1 MDDFVGTGVERSPA
15 TDDLG
20 QATEESLI
28 ERMLEPEEAPPPV
41 EEPEQEPTQEPE
53 QAIEETPEDTSEEPE
68 GDDVEEVEETVNEST
83 PDDSE
88 EPEMFTVKIDGE
100 EHSVNLEELKRGY
113 SGQSYINTQMQKV
126 AESRKETEQVFAALS
141 QERAQVQ
148 QALQMLSDG
157 TFATP
162 PQAPDEEL
170 FNTDP
175 MAFMEQQLQF
185 QKDSQ
190 AYQEKLGYLQQ
201 QAQANEQ
208 TMQQARSAYLAKEV
222 EMLKGFHPELFDE
235 QTGAENKERLVTQA
249 SEAYGFTPEEL
260 GMVMDH
266 RHLRVLMD
274 AVAYRQLNSETGK
287 KRVEQKVQAKQ
298 VRSTKRKV
306 NAEQQQRQKQRDRL
320 KQTGDIEDA
329 IGLLL
334 E

>member
-1 MDDFVGTGVERSPA
+1 MSDDFVGTGDERSPA

-28 ERMLEPEEAPPPV
+28 ERMFEPETAPEPV
-41 EEPEQEPTQEPE
+41 EEP
-53 QAIEETPEDTSEEPE
+53 A
-68 GDDVEEVEETVNEST
+68 EEVEETPVMESETEEVDEEVYEEVEQTIDEST

-113 SGQSYINTQMQKV
+113 SGQSYIHQQMAKV

-148 QALQMLSDG
+148 AALQMLADG
-157 TFATP
+157 TFAHP
-162 PQAPDEEL
+162 PQAPSEEL

-175 MAFMEQQLQF
+175 MAYMEQQLQY
-185 QKDSQ
+185 QKDQQ
-190 AYQEKLGYLQQ
+190 AFQEKVGYMQQ
-201 QAQANEQ
+201 QAQANQQ
-208 TMQQARSAYLAKEV
+208 TQEQARSAYLAQEV
-222 EMLKGFHPELFDE
+222 ELLKGFHPELFDE
-235 QTGAENKERLVTQA
+235 QKGPEVKNQLVTQA
-249 SEAYGFTPEEL
+249 SESYGFSPEEIN
-260 GMVMDH
+260 GVMDH
-266 RHLRVLMD
+266 RHMRVLMD
-274 AVAYRQLNSETGK
+274 AIAYRQLNSDAGK
-287 KRVEQKVQAKQ
+287 KQVEQKVKAKQ

-306 NAEQQQRQKQRDRL
+306 NAESAQRQKQRERL
-320 KQTGDIEDA
+320 KQTGSIDDA

>member
-1 MDDFVGTGVERSPA
+1 MSDDFVGTGDERSPA

-28 ERMLEPEEAPPPV
+28 ERMFEPETAP
-41 EEPEQEPTQEPE
+41 EPQQELEINE
-53 QAIEETPEDTSEEPE
+53 EETAEPATPEMEAEDAEY
-68 GDDVEEVEETVNEST
+68 EEVEETVNENT

-148 QALQMLSDG
+148 AALQMLADG
-157 TFATP
+157 TFAHP
-162 PQAPDEEL
+162 PQAPNEEL

-175 MAFMEQQLQF
+175 MAYMEQQLQF
-185 QKDSQ
+185 QKDQ
-190 AYQEKLGYLQQ
+190 QQFQEKVGYMQQ
-201 QAQANEQ
+201 QAQANQE
-208 TMQQARSAYLAKEV
+208 THNQARQAYLAQEV

-235 QTGAENKERLVTQA
+235 QKGPEVKERLVTQA
-249 SEAYGFTPEEL
+249 SENYGFSPEEIN
-260 GMVMDH
+260 GVMDH
-266 RHLRVLMD
+266 RHMRVLMD
-274 AVAYRQLNSETGK
+274 AIAYRQLNSDAGK
-287 KRVEQKVQAKQ
+287 KQVEQKVKAKQ

-306 NAEQQQRQKQRDRL
+306 NAESAQRQKQRDRL
-320 KQTGDIEDA
+320 KQTGNIEDA

>member
-1 MDDFVGTGVERSPA
+1 MDDFVGNGDERSPA
-15 TDDLG
+15 TDDIG

-28 ERMLEPEEAPPPV
+28 ERMLEPETAPEPVEAP
-41 EEPEQEPTQEPE
+41 
-53 QAIEETPEDTSEEPE
+53 A
-68 GDDVEEVEETVNEST
+68 EEVEETPAMESEAEEVAEVESEEVDETIDEST
-83 PDDSE
+83 LDDSE

-113 SGQSYINTQMQKV
+113 SGQSYITTQMQRV
-126 AESRKETEQVFAALS
+126 AENRKETEQVFAALS

-148 QALQMLSDG
+148 AALQMLSNG
-157 TFATP
+157 TFAHP
-162 PQAPDEEL
+162 PQAPSEEL

-175 MAFMEQQLQF
+175 MAYMEAQLQY
-185 QKDSQ
+185 QKDQ
-190 AYQEKLGYLQQ
+190 QQFQEKVGYMQQ
-201 QAQANEQ
+201 QAQANQQ
-208 TMQQARSAYLAKEV
+208 TQEHARHAYLSQEV
-222 EMLKGFHPELFDE
+222 EMLKGFHPELFD
-235 QTGAENKERLVTQA
+235 AEKGPEAKERLVTQA
-249 SEAYGFTPEEL
+249 SENYGFSPEEIN
-260 GMVMDH
+260 GVMDH
-266 RHLRVLMD
+266 RHMRVLMD

-306 NAEQQQRQKQRDRL
+306 NAESAQRQKQRDRL

>member
-1 MDDFVGTGVERSPA
+1 MSEEFVGTGDERSPA

-28 ERMLEPEEAPPPV
+28 ERMLESEEAPPPV
-41 EEPEQEPTQEPE
+41 EKPQQELEIDE
-53 QAIEETPEDTSEEPE
+53 EETVESATPETEAEDAEY
-68 GDDVEEVEETVNEST
+68 EEVEETVNEST
-83 PDDSE
+83 QDDSE

-113 SGQSYINTQMQKV
+113 SGQSYINTQMQRV

-148 QALQMLSDG
+148 AALQMLADG
-157 TFATP
+157 TFAHP
-162 PQAPDEEL
+162 PQAPSEEL

-175 MAFMEQQLQF
+175 MAYMEQQLQY
-185 QKDSQ
+185 QKDQQ
-190 AYQEKLGYLQQ
+190 AFQEKVGYMQQ
-201 QAQANEQ
+201 QAQANQE
-208 TMQQARSAYLAKEV
+208 THEQARQAYLTQEV
-222 EMLKGFHPELFDE
+222 ELLKGFHPELFDE
-235 QTGAENKERLVTQA
+235 QKGPEVKQQLVTQA
-249 SEAYGFTPEEL
+249 SENYGFSPEEIN
-260 GMVMDH
+260 GVMDH
-266 RHLRVLMD
+266 RHMRVLMD
-274 AVAYRQLNSETGK
+274 AIAYRQLNSDAGK
-287 KRVEQKVQAKQ
+287 KQVEQKVQAKQ
-298 VRSTKRKV
+298 VRTKKRKV

>member
-1 MDDFVGTGVERSPA
+1 MSDEFVGTGDERSPA

-28 ERMLEPEEAPPPV
+28 ERMFEPETAPEPV
-41 EEPEQEPTQEPE
+41 AEPAEEV
-53 QAIEETPEDTSEEPE
+53 EETPVMESETEE
-68 GDDVEEVEETVNEST
+68 VDEEVYEEVEETVNESI

-100 EHSVNLEELKRGY
+100 EHTVNLEELKRGY

-126 AESRKETEQVFAALS
+126 AENRKETEQVFAALS

-148 QALQMLSDG
+148 AALQMLSDG
-157 TFATP
+157 TFAHP
-162 PQAPDEEL
+162 PQAPSEEL

-175 MAFMEQQLQF
+175 MAYMEQQLQY
-185 QKDSQ
+185 QKDQQ
-190 AYQEKLGYLQQ
+190 AFQEKVGYMQQ
-201 QAQANEQ
+201 QAQANQQ
-208 TMQQARSAYLAKEV
+208 TQEQARHAYLAQEV

-235 QTGAENKERLVTQA
+235 QKGPEVKSQLVTQA
-249 SEAYGFTPEEL
+249 SENYGFSPEEIN
-260 GMVMDH
+260 GVMDH
-266 RHLRVLMD
+266 RHMRVLMD
-274 AVAYRQLNSETGK
+274 AIAYRQLNSDAGK
-287 KRVEQKVQAKQ
+287 KQVEQKVKAKQ

-306 NAEQQQRQKQRDRL
+306 NAESAQRQKQRERL
-320 KQTGDIEDA
+320 KQTGSIDDA

>member
-1 MDDFVGTGVERSPA
+1 MSDEFVGTGDERSPA

-28 ERMLEPEEAPPPV
+28 ERMFEPETAP
-41 EEPEQEPTQEPE
+41 EPQQELEIDE
-53 QAIEETPEDTSEEPE
+53 EETAEPATPETEAEDAEY
-68 GDDVEEVEETVNEST
+68 EEVEETVNEST
-83 PDDSE
+83 PNDSE
-88 EPEMFTVKIDGE
+88 EPEMFTVKIDGQ
-100 EHSVNLEELKRGY
+100 EHTVNLEELKRGY

-148 QALQMLSDG
+148 TALQMLSDG
-157 TFATP
+157 TFAHP
-162 PQAPDEEL
+162 PQAPSEEL

-175 MAFMEQQLQF
+175 MAYMELQLQY
-185 QKDSQ
+185 QKDQQ
-190 AYQEKLGYLQQ
+190 AFQEKVGYMQA
-201 QAQANEQ
+201 QAQANQQ
-208 TMQQARSAYLAKEV
+208 THEQARHAYLAQEG

-235 QTGAENKERLVTQA
+235 QKGPEVKERLVTQA
-249 SEAYGFTPEEL
+249 SENYGFSPEEINGVL
-260 GMVMDH
+260 DH
-266 RHLRVLMD
+266 RHMRVLMD
-274 AVAYRQLNSETGK
+274 AIAYRQLNSDAGK
-287 KRVEQKVQAKQ
+287 KQVEQKVKAKQ

-306 NAEQQQRQKQRDRL
+306 NAESAQRQKQRDRL

>member
-1 MDDFVGTGVERSPA
+1 MSDDFVGTGDERSPA

-28 ERMLEPEEAPPPV
+28 ERMFEPETAP
-41 EEPEQEPTQEPE
+41 EPQQELEINE
-53 QAIEETPEDTSEEPE
+53 EETAEPATPEMEAEDAEY
-68 GDDVEEVEETVNEST
+68 EEVEETVNENT

-148 QALQMLSDG
+148 AALQMLADG
-157 TFATP
+157 TFAHP
-162 PQAPDEEL
+162 PQAPNEEL

-175 MAFMEQQLQF
+175 MAYMEQQLQF
-185 QKDSQ
+185 QKDQ
-190 AYQEKLGYLQQ
+190 QQFQEKVGYMQQ
-201 QAQANEQ
+201 QAQANQE
-208 TMQQARSAYLAKEV
+208 THNQARQAYLAQEV
-222 EMLKGFHPELFDE
+222 EMLQGFHPELFDE
-235 QTGAENKERLVTQA
+235 QKGPEVKERLVTQA
-249 SEAYGFTPEEL
+249 SENYGFSPEEIN
-260 GMVMDH
+260 GVMDH
-266 RHLRVLMD
+266 RHMRVLMD
-274 AVAYRQLNSETGK
+274 AIAYRQLNSDAGK
-287 KRVEQKVQAKQ
+287 KQVEQKVKAKQ

-306 NAEQQQRQKQRDRL
+306 NAESAQRQKQRDRL
-320 KQTGDIEDA
+320 KQTGNIEDA

>member
-1 MDDFVGTGVERSPA
+1 MSDDFVGTGDERSPA

-28 ERMLEPEEAPPPV
+28 ERMFEPETAP
-41 EEPEQEPTQEPE
+41 EPQQELEINE
-53 QAIEETPEDTSEEPE
+53 EETAEPATPEMEAEDAEY
-68 GDDVEEVEETVNEST
+68 EEVEETVNENT

-148 QALQMLSDG
+148 AALQMLADG
-157 TFATP
+157 TFAHP
-162 PQAPDEEL
+162 PQAPNEEL

-175 MAFMEQQLQF
+175 MAYMEQQLQF
-185 QKDSQ
+185 QKDQ
-190 AYQEKLGYLQQ
+190 QQFQEKVGYMQQ
-201 QAQANEQ
+201 QAQANQE
-208 TMQQARSAYLAKEV
+208 THNQARQAYLAQEV

-235 QTGAENKERLVTQA
+235 QKGPEVKQQLVTQA
-249 SEAYGFTPEEL
+249 SENYGFSPEEIN
-260 GMVMDH
+260 GVMDH
-266 RHLRVLMD
+266 RHMRVLMD
-274 AVAYRQLNSETGK
+274 AIAYRQLNSDAGRK
-287 KRVEQKVQAKQ
+287 QVEQKVQAKQ

-306 NAEQQQRQKQRDRL
+306 NAESAQRQKQRDRL
-320 KQTGDIEDA
+320 KQTGNIEDA

>member
-1 MDDFVGTGVERSPA
+1 MNDFVGTGDERSPA

-28 ERMLEPEEAPPPV
+28 ERMFEPEEVSPPV
-41 EEPEQEPTQEPE
+41 EQPQQELEINE
-53 QAIEETPEDTSEEPE
+53 EETAEPATPEMEAEDAEY
-68 GDDVEEVEETVNEST
+68 EEVEETVNENT

-148 QALQMLSDG
+148 AALQMLADG
-157 TFATP
+157 TFAHP
-162 PQAPDEEL
+162 PVPPNEEL

-175 MAFMEQQLQF
+175 MRYMEEQLQF
-185 QKDSQ
+185 QKDQQ
-190 AYQEKLGYLQQ
+190 AFQEKVGYMQQ
-201 QAQANEQ
+201 QAQANQE
-208 TMQQARSAYLAKEV
+208 THNQARQAYLAQEV

-235 QTGAENKERLVTQA
+235 QKGPEVKERLVTQA
-249 SEAYGFTPEEL
+249 SENYGFSPEEINS
-260 GMVMDH
+260 VMDH
-266 RHLRVLMD
+266 RHMRVLMD
-274 AVAYRQLNSETGK
+274 AIAYRQLNSDAGK
-287 KRVEQKVQAKQ
+287 KQVEQKVKAKQ

-306 NAEQQQRQKQRDRL
+306 NAESAQRQKQRDRL
-320 KQTGDIEDA
+320 KQTGNIEDA